1 MVTLLRKSLHIN
13 QWISLLILFVGVAI
27 IQIQNINS
35 TNKDGESDKNATFG
49 LICVLASCVLS
60 GLASVYFEKI
70 LKNSSVSIWVRNIQL
85 GIFSTIFATM
95 TTFVSDRA
103 SIQEKGFFFGYTNL
117 VWANIFIQSFGGL
130 LVAVVIKYA
139 DNILKGFATSISII
153 VSCIASVYLFETQ
166 INSIFILGTSF
177 VVVSTVLY
185 SYSPQK
191 SIQSSFSESSKIET
205 VVLLP
210 ADQK

>member
-1 MVTLLRKSLHIN
+1 M
-13 QWISLLILFVGVAI
+13 
-27 IQIQNINS
+27 
-35 TNKDGESDKNATFG
+35 
-49 LICVLASCVLS
+49 
-60 GLASVYFEKI
+60 
-70 LKNSSVSIWVRNIQL
+70 
-85 GIFSTIFATM
+85 
-95 TTFVSDRA
+95 
-103 SIQEKGFFFGYTNL
+103 
-117 VWANIFIQSFGGL
+117 
-130 LVAVVIKYA
+130 AVVIKYA